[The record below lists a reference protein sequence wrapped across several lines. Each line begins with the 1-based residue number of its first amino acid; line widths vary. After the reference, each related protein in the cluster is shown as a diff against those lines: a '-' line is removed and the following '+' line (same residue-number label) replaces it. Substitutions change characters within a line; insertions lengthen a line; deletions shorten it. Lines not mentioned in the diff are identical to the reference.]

1 MQYVA
6 LAAIMIAAAVIGID
20 SLRQRRRRRAAFD
33 VSRILAAALARP
45 TFGQSAAAPLVGWLE
60 IRVPEIDDE
69 GPSGVWRA
77 LDATL
82 DMQNFCPKLAS
93 GSEVKVFRLRWGNDY
108 AVCASPDGAQ
118 HFTIELWEAEL
129 LARMDGTRTVGQL
142 VVDRLEQEGDLDAG
156 LVVGLVA
163 MLREGGLLDPVP
175 IDVPTML
182 ADGLEPASPGRRK
195 LRTFARELKIS
206 WDGAEAF
213 TRAAYRRGLRYAFTP
228 LGFASMIA
236 VALAGLV
243 AFFEVWHSHR
253 FVLHLATPP
262 TETLILLSLAFV
274 LTFCHELAHAA
285 VLVHHDRRVLGAG
298 FFIFFGSPAFFVDA
312 SDVLMLDRGKRIQQ
326 AFAGPFAELFLAG
339 IASLLI
345 AASPGAV
352 YAPLLYRFAFVN
364 YFVILENLVP
374 LLQLDGYWILC
385 DMIEAPDLRPRSLA
399 FIQSDLWHKL
409 RAGEGLTRQEL
420 GLTLYGFV
428 GLVFTI
434 FTFWL
439 GIFFWEKLFGG
450 LITSLWQGGPGS
462 QVLLVLLTLFF
473 VGPVIRGLIS
483 LIRAAGKRI
492 VGLVSRIRFRVERS
506 WRVEAA
512 ELIDAL
518 PTFEDLPGDL
528 LSDLAGRV
536 HLRTL
541 PPGHAVFRQG
551 DRPDGFYVVRKGRV
565 AIEDEDP
572 DTGDIHLMKTLERGE
587 SFGELG
593 LLTSAPRSAT
603 VRSLTDT
610 QLFRIDKGT
619 FDRLLADTIEAPAFA
634 PTLQMF
640 AELRALTVFRHLSN
654 EELGEVIDHGG
665 MVSFPPGEVIIAQ
678 GDAGDAFYAIVS
690 GQARVDRDG
699 RELATLGAGDHFGEL
714 ALLNDAPRN
723 ATVVA
728 RTPMRAFRLDRESF
742 ERLIADRFRRDLPP
756 RGPGREMEH

>member
-1 MQYVA
+1 MQYVL
-6 LAAIMIAAAVIGID
+6 LAAIMIAAAVIGLD
-20 SLRQRRRRRAAFD
+20 SLRQQRRRRAALD
-33 VSRILAAALARP
+33 VSRVLAAAMTRPAAGPSASAWLAELLDVHGP
-45 TFGQSAAAPLVGWLE
+45 G
-60 IRVPEIDDE
+60 IDDE
-69 GPSGVWRA
+69 EFVGVWST

-108 AVCASPDGAQ
+108 AICASPDGTQ
-118 HFTIELWEAEL
+118 HFTIDVWEAEL

-142 VVDRLEQEGDLDAG
+142 VVDRLEEQGDLDAG

-163 MLREGGLLDPVP
+163 MLREGGLLDPAP
-175 IDVPTML
+175 IDVSTMVKE
-182 ADGLEPASPGRRK
+182 GLDPASPGRRK

-206 WDGAEAF
+206 WDGAEEF

-228 LGFASMIA
+228 LGFASMVA

-262 TETLILLSLAFV
+262 TETLMLLSLAFV

-364 YFVILENLVP
+364 YFIILENLVP

-385 DMIEAPDLRPRSLA
+385 DMIEAPDLRPRSIA
-399 FIQSDLWHKL
+399 FIQGDLWHKL
-409 RAGEGLTRQEL
+409 RTGEPLTRQEL

-428 GLVFTI
+428 GLVFTVL
-434 FTFWL
+434 TFWL

-450 LITSLWQGGPGS
+450 LISSLWHGGAGS
-462 QVLLVLLTLFF
+462 QVLLALLTLFF
-473 VGPVIRGLIS
+473 VGPVIRGLIA
-483 LIRAAGKRI
+483 LMRAASKRI
-492 VGLVSRIRFRVERS
+492 VGLMARIRFRIERS

-572 DTGDIHLMKTLERGE
+572 ETGDTRLLKTLERGE

-593 LLTSAPRSAT
+593 LLTSAPRTAT

-610 QLFRIDKGT
+610 QLFRVDKGT
-619 FDRLLADTIEAPAFA
+619 FDRLLADTIDAPSFA

-640 AELRALTVFRHLSN
+640 AELRALKVFRHLSN
-654 EELGEVIDHGG
+654 EELGDVLDHGEW
-665 MVSFPPGEVIIAQ
+665 VSFPPGEVIITQ

-699 RELATLGAGDHFGEL
+699 QELATLGAGDHFGEL
-714 ALLNDAPRN
+714 ALLNNAPRN
-723 ATVVA
+723 ASVVT
-728 RTPMRAFRLDRESF
+728 RTPMRSFRLDREGF
-742 ERLIADRFRRDLPP
+742 ERVIAHRFRREPPP

>member
-1 MQYVA
+1 MCRRCWRH
-6 LAAIMIAAAVIGID
+6 AA
-20 SLRQRRRRRAAFD
+20 RTRF
-33 VSRILAAALARP
+33 ARP
-45 TFGQSAAAPLVGWLE
+45 PQAP
-60 IRVPEIDDE
+60 D
-69 GPSGVWRA
+69 
-77 LDATL
+77 
-82 DMQNFCPKLAS
+82 
-93 GSEVKVFRLRWGNDY
+93 
-108 AVCASPDGAQ
+108 
-118 HFTIELWEAEL
+118 
-129 LARMDGTRTVGQL
+129 
-142 VVDRLEQEGDLDAG
+142 
-156 LVVGLVA
+156 
-163 MLREGGLLDPVP
+163 LREGAEDQL
-175 IDVPTML
+175 
-182 ADGLEPASPGRRK
+182 GRR
-195 LRTFARELKIS
+195 
-206 WDGAEAF
+206 
-213 TRAAYRRGLRYAFTP
+213 RGFHAGSVSTGSPVRVHAS
-228 LGFASMIA
+228 GFRIHDA

-593 LLTSAPRSAT
+593 LLASAPRSAT

-610 QLFRIDKGT
+610 QLFRIDKEHL
-619 FDRLLADTIEAPAFA
+619 DRLFTDTIEAPAFA

-654 EELGEVIDHGG
+654 EELGEVIDTAEWCPSPLVRSSSRRAMRVTPSTLSSRDRLG
-665 MVSFPPGEVIIAQ
+665 SIATAESWRPSELEITS
-678 GDAGDAFYAIVS
+678 GSSRFSTTRRAMRPRGAHADAGV
-690 GQARVDRDG
+690 
-699 RELATLGAGDHFGEL
+699 
-714 ALLNDAPRN
+714 
-723 ATVVA
+723 
-728 RTPMRAFRLDRESF
+728 
-742 ERLIADRFRRDLPP
+742 PP
-756 RGPGREMEH
+756 RP